1 MVHINFFYLI
11 GLVAFIIL
19 PLRTIIGIV
28 SILVALKTLHLT
40 NILFDE
46 VLIVPSIVASIV
58 VTVTFSGFVKVFT
71 LVAIMVVT
79 IPSMVVVVGVGQN

>member
-1 MVHINFFYLI
+1 MNFFYLI

-19 PLRTIIGIV
+19 PLRAIIGIV

-40 NILFDE
+40 NFLFDE

-58 VTVTFSGFVKVFT
+58 VTVTFSGFVMVFT